1 MNNNSPLRT
10 KVDVKKY
17 SDIRESEQYLEQRMK
32 FLSAGSDQRE
42 RSPSFE
48 NVRVENAKPLKPK
61 SPERR
66 EGPSEQKMYSS
77 LRQKASENK
86 GGYTKYPERKKDI
99 LISTQ
104 SNQEMYDKQITKAN
118 SVMSRAKTLRPELQE
133 SRTVRAQDQPSLTP
147 YREIYKSFYSNVSA
161 QELVPKVSKKYSK
174 ISPKKTLTAT
184 SFKLGASNTS

>member
-77 LRQKASENK
+77 LRQKANENK

-118 SVMSRAKTLRPELQE
+118 SVMSRAKTLRPEL
-133 SRTVRAQDQPSLTP
+133 
-147 YREIYKSFYSNVSA
+147 
-161 QELVPKVSKKYSK
+161 
-174 ISPKKTLTAT
+174 
-184 SFKLGASNTS
+184 